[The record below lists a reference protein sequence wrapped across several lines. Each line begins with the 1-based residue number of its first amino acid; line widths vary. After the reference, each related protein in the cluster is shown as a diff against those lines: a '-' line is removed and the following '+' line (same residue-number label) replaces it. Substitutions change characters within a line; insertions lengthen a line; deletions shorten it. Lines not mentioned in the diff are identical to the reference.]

1 MHRLRRKSNANQN
14 ISLPPLSP
22 TLSSHGPADSSP
34 SSPYIDSRYSSSPSL
49 RDAQSAVY
57 DSEAPYDP
65 TAARQQFAVPPS
77 RFPAS
82 SHGMQQQQPSHTH
95 YQPPEQMQQPPMM
108 HEQQYQQQQQ
118 GRPGY
123 GQPEMGT
130 YRSQQRQSSYGV
142 PLPQQLGPRG
152 PDPHRLNGS
161 TASDSR
167 DGSPVPQSPIGGPN
181 GGRPLPPPS
190 RHSPAPSASNASYQT
205 RETSNPSSRPMS
217 QLPPS
222 NSSRS
227 LAGQSGQG
235 QQPQTIA
242 GEPLHD
248 LGRAVALLKSSKFYA
263 EGESRPK
270 IAQAHL
276 ALLTSLV
283 SQAS

>member
-1 MHRLRRKSNANQN
+1 MHRLRRKSNTNQN
-14 ISLPPLSP
+14 VSLPPLSP
-22 TLSSHGPADSSP
+22 TLSSHGPDSSP
-34 SSPYIDSRYSSSPSL
+34 PSPYIDSRYSSSPSL
-49 RDAQSAVY
+49 RDVQPAVY
-57 DSEAPYDP
+57 ESEAPYDSAP
-65 TAARQQFAVPPS
+65 ARQQFAVPPS

-82 SHGMQQQQPSHTH
+82 SHSMQQQPGQTH
-95 YQPPEQMQQPPMM
+95 YQPPEHMQQQQPMM

-130 YRSQQRQSSYGV
+130 YRSQQRQSSYGA
-142 PLPQQLGPRG
+142 PLPQQPGPRG

-181 GGRPLPPPS
+181 GGRPFPPPS

-205 RETSNPSSRPMS
+205 RETSNAPSRPIS

-263 EGESRPK
+263 EGESYP
-270 IAQAHL
+270 ISCNFA
-276 ALLTSLV
+276 SLC
-283 SQAS
+283 

>member
-1 MHRLRRKSNANQN
+1 MHRLRRKSTAGQN

-22 TLSSHGPADSSP
+22 TLSSHGSDSSP
-34 SSPYIDSRYSSSPSL
+34 PSPYIDSRYSSSPSL

-57 DSEAPYDP
+57 ESPDPYGLTP
-65 TAARQQFAVPPS
+65 ARQQFAVPPS
-77 RFPAS
+77 HFPAS
-82 SHGMQQQQPSHTH
+82 SHSMQQPTH
-95 YQPPEQMQQPPMM
+95 YQPPEQMQQQPPMM

-118 GRPGY
+118 QGRPGY
-123 GQPEMGT
+123 AQPEMGT
-130 YRSQQRQSSYGV
+130 YRSQQRQSSYGA
-142 PLPQQLGPRG
+142 PLPQQPGPHG

-167 DGSPVPQSPIGGPN
+167 DGSPVPQSPIGGPK
-181 GGRPLPPPS
+181 GGRPFPPPS

-205 RETSNPSSRPMS
+205 RETSNAPSRPMS

-263 EGESRPK
+263 EGESYPASCA
-270 IAQAHL
+270 IALRFADEPQ
-276 ALLTSLV
+276 SV
-283 SQAS
+283 QAS